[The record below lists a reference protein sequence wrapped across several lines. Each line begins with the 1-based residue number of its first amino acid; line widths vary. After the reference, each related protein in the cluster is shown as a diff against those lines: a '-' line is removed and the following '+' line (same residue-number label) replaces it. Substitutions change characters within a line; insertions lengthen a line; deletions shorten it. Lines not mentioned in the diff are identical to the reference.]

1 MFKVGENDISNA
13 IQTAAFQTLSKYYL
27 FFNLFLYEFH
37 FVLSNLKKNSNY
49 KSWKVPYVVETSKSL
64 TGHHRVC
71 CGMGGGSDLLDI

>member
-37 FVLSNLKKNSNY
+37 FVLSKLEKKQQ
-49 KSWKVPYVVETSKSL
+49 L
-64 TGHHRVC
+64 
-71 CGMGGGSDLLDI
+71 